1 MAFRPPPV
9 FLPRRPLS
17 PPPVFLPGS
26 PFRPPP
32 TAFLTENSA
41 AVKAERNRRE
51 RFCKENS
58 RSADRPPE
66 HRGEGR
72 KGFIKRSTAV
82 QPIGGLNMRERT
94 GKIFVKE
101 KDPVQKGKALFQGP
115 DEGALAK
122 GPDRA
127 VSSPSFAEGLFGCP
141 KAGKRSPGKRR
152 RGRTGEKAEVR
163 RKNHKNFLFSPFK
176 HLTRKWVFGIIERLY
191 GRSVCKFCPPAGRP
205 RGKGGAKGL
214 PVGLRQ
220 EVTWAVA
227 QENFC

>member
-1 MAFRPPPV
+1 MAFR
-9 FLPRRPLS
+9 

-82 QPIGGLNMRERT
+82 QPIGCLNMRERT

-115 DEGALAK
+115 DEG
-122 GPDRA
+122 
-127 VSSPSFAEGLFGCP
+127 V
-141 KAGKRSPGKRR
+141 
-152 RGRTGEKAEVR
+152 
-163 RKNHKNFLFSPFK
+163 
-176 HLTRKWVFGIIERLY
+176 
-191 GRSVCKFCPPAGRP
+191 
-205 RGKGGAKGL
+205 
-214 PVGLRQ
+214 
-220 EVTWAVA
+220 
-227 QENFC
+227 